1 MTNSFQ
7 STAFQGSARPVDTF
21 VRPPSVQPKTGIESL
36 AETLAAVNPNLQKF
50 IGAKIE
56 QEVEKEEAEG
66 TELAIEDA
74 AKNFKNISRG
84 IKKTDG
90 EDAARRLIGG
100 SIFADRAYQRTKT
113 KILGS
118 NLESALSNS
127 YATTQVEGQFL
138 NAFSLES
145 PQFQTWLEGE
155 RSKVVDK
162 LSDINP
168 TYVNKYFLPKLSDA
182 TAKITSHHIDQHQEY
197 NFEKI
202 KQTAVPLVEQ
212 IIVLRNN
219 PFVVTPDSVS
229 SLIQDFENEIN
240 DLGISGKERSSI
252 NDLLIKVINSEAEAK
267 GLTGDGDSEGA
278 LDILEIAELFPY
290 GPNGSSN
297 LSKHPDFQS
306 KANTLNRQIA
316 DYEYKTEKR
325 NEIRTKREKE
335 EDRVNSITSYFEA
348 LNNNDPN
355 AEQIINDLVSR
366 QPDFAPKIRTNVSA
380 LEGPQIRTEFLKLQL
395 QIRNGDFGSEAL
407 AGDAVL
413 DFLQSTSKSRE
424 AITLAQNLMKEA
436 RQVQNG
442 LFTSVN
448 RYISEYDTLSKRVLR
463 KESGSN
469 VLGQLFGAAS
479 TKQVNN
485 RNEFADN
492 LRQFVLDNPE
502 VSEGEIFKEFK
513 RLRDLGLEQLK
524 MKEDI
529 NDDNKPPKKIPG
541 VPDESPLKNVEPG
554 AATEVTDEEARR
566 IIEAENA
573 NQYLVQE
580 GDTLTSIAEDL
591 GTTVQ
596 KILEANNITNEDLI
610 NIGQQLNI
618 PEINIEQ
625 PDINYSDDTRVQS
638 IVKSAKQLGISP
650 VDLAAVIAQESSFR
664 PSVVSTDKATGKKY
678 TGLIQFGPYEIAKY
692 KIKSDMTFEEQ
703 MVAVTSFLKDRGV
716 QPGHGPKE
724 IYAAI
729 FTGNVSNLDRGG
741 ADWADSN
748 GTTVN
753 KALPNL
759 LKGGSKYKMAID
771 FLQQTGTYSPKNN

>member
-1 MTNSFQ
+1 MASSFQ

-21 VRPPSVQPKTGIESL
+21 VAPPSVQPKTDIQQL
-36 AETLAAVNPNLQKF
+36 AEALKTLNP
-50 IGAKIE
+50 KIQSFLE
-56 QEVEKEEAEG
+56 TRLETEVKKEEAEG

-84 IKKTDG
+84 VKKIDG

-267 GLTGDGDSEGA
+267 GLAGDGDSEGT
-278 LDILEIAELFPY
+278 LDVLEIAELFPY

-306 KANTLNRQIA
+306 KANTLKRQIA
-316 DYEYKTEKR
+316 DYENKVERT
-325 NEIRTKREKE
+325 NEIRKKREKE
-335 EDRVNSITSYFEA
+335 EDRVNSITTYFEA
-348 LNNNDPN
+348 LNNNDSN
-355 AEQIINDLVSR
+355 AEQIINDLVRR

-380 LEGPQIRTEFLKLQL
+380 LEGPQIRTEFLKLQN

-407 AGDAVL
+407 AGEAVL

-436 RQVQNG
+436 KQVENG

-463 KESGSN
+463 KDGISN
-469 VLGQLFGAAS
+469 IHGQLFGAAS

-492 LRQFVLDNPE
+492 LRQWKLNNPDA
-502 VSEGEIFKEFK
+502 SEGELFKEFK
-513 RLRDLGLEQLK
+513 RLRDLGLEQLTI
-524 MKEDI
+524 KEDI
-529 NDDNKPPKKIPG
+529 NDDNKPPKKLPG

-566 IIEAENA
+566 IIEAEDA

-638 IVKSAKQLGISP
+638 IVKSAKELGISP

-729 FTGNVSNLDRGG
+729 FTGNVSNLDRKG
-741 ADWADSN
+741 ADWPDSN

-771 FLQQTGTYSPKNN
+771 FLQQTGTYAPNSN

>member
-1 MTNSFQ
+1 MTSSFQ
-7 STAFQGSARPVDTF
+7 STAFQSSARPVDTF
-21 VRPPSVQPKTGIESL
+21 VRPPSVQPKTDLEEL
-36 AETLAAVNPNLQKF
+36 AEALQSINPAIQSF
-50 IGAKIE
+50 IGSRIE
-56 QEVEKEEAEG
+56 KAIEREEAEG
-66 TELAIEDA
+66 TEQAIEDA
-74 AKNFKNISRG
+74 AKNFKDISRG
-84 IKKTDG
+84 VKKADG
-90 EDAARRLIGG
+90 EDAARQLIGG

-118 NLESALSNS
+118 NLESALTNS
-127 YATTQVEGQFL
+127 YATTQINGQPL
-138 NAFSLES
+138 NAFSFES
-145 PQFQTWLEGE
+145 PEFQTWLEGE

-162 LSDINP
+162 LNDINP
-168 TYVNKYFLPKLSDA
+168 TYVNKYFLPKLSEA
-182 TAKITSHHIDQHQEY
+182 TATITSHHINENKEY
-197 NFEKI
+197 KFEKI

-252 NDLLIKVINSEAEAK
+252 NDLLINVINSEAQAV
-267 GLTGDGDSEGA
+267 GQDGDGDSEGA
-278 LDILEIAELFPY
+278 EQILEIAELFPY

-306 KANTLNRQIA
+306 KANTLKRQIA
-316 DYEYKTEKR
+316 DFESKR
-325 NEIRTKREKE
+325 ETVNAIRKKREKE
-335 EDRVNSITSYFEA
+335 EDRVNSISSYFEA

-355 AEQIINDLVSR
+355 AEQIINDLVKR
-366 QPDFAPKIRTNVSA
+366 QPDLAPKIRANVSA
-380 LEGPQIRTEFLKLQL
+380 LEGPQIRTEFLKLQN

-407 AGDAVL
+407 AGEAVL

-436 RQVQNG
+436 RQVENG
-442 LFTSVN
+442 VFTSVN

-463 KESGSN
+463 KDGVSN

-492 LRQFVLDNPE
+492 LRQWRLDNPNA
-502 VSEGEIFKEFK
+502 SEGELFKEFQ
-513 RLRDLGLEQLK
+513 RLRDLGLKKLTI
-524 MKEDI
+524 KEDDKI
-529 NDDNKPPKKIPG
+529 IDEPSKKIPG
-541 VPDESPLKNVEPG
+541 VPEVSPLDNFEG
-554 AATEVTDEEARR
+554 GFFTESTQEDIEREKALNAEEEEA
-566 IIEAENA
+566 
-573 NQYLVQE
+573 
-580 GDTLTSIAEDL
+580 
-591 GTTVQ
+591 
-596 KILEANNITNEDLI
+596 
-610 NIGQQLNI
+610 
-618 PEINIEQ
+618 EINFSN
-625 PDINYSDDTRVQS
+625 DNRVQS
-638 IVKSAKQLGISP
+638 IVKAAKELGISP
-650 VDLAAVIAQESSFR
+650 IPLAAVIAQESSFR
-664 PSVVSTDKATGKKY
+664 PSVVSTDKATGKQY
-678 TGLIQFGPYEIAKY
+678 TGLIQFGPYEIQRY
-692 KIKSDMTFEEQ
+692 KIKPNMTFEEQ
-703 MVAVTSFLKDRGV
+703 MVAVTNFLKDRGV
-716 QPGHGPKE
+716 QPGHGAKE

-729 FTGNVSNLDRGG
+729 FTGNVSNLDKGG

>member
-1 MTNSFQ
+1 MTSSFQ
-7 STAFQGSARPVDTF
+7 STAFESSARPVDTF
-21 VRPPSVQPKTGIESL
+21 VAPPRVQPKSDIQQL
-36 AETLAAVNPNLQKF
+36 AEALQSINPAIQSF
-50 IGAKIE
+50 IGSRIQK
-56 QEVEKEEAEG
+56 EVEKEEAEG

-74 AKNFKNISRG
+74 ATNFKPIVKNIN
-84 IKKTDG
+84 KTEG
-90 EDAARRLIGG
+90 EDAARKLIGG

-118 NLESALSNS
+118 NLESALTNS
-127 YATTQVEGQFL
+127 YATTQIDGQSL
-138 NAFSLES
+138 NAFSFES

-182 TAKITSHHIDQHQEY
+182 TAKITSYHIDQHKEY

-267 GLTGDGDSEGA
+267 GLAGDGDSEGT
-278 LDILEIAELFPY
+278 LDVLEIAELFPY

-306 KANTLNRQIA
+306 KANTLKRQIA
-316 DYEYKTEKR
+316 DYENKVERT
-325 NEIRTKREKE
+325 NEIRKKREKE
-335 EDRVNSITSYFEA
+335 EDRVNSITTYFEA
-348 LNNNDPN
+348 LNNNDSN
-355 AEQIINDLVSR
+355 AEQIINDLVRR

-380 LEGPQIRTEFLKLQL
+380 LEGPQIRTEFLKLQN

-407 AGDAVL
+407 AGEAVL

-436 RQVQNG
+436 RQVENG

-463 KESGSN
+463 KDGVSN

-492 LRQFVLDNPE
+492 LRQFVLNNPE
-502 VSEGEIFKEFK
+502 ASEGEIFKEFK
-513 RLRDLGLEQLK
+513 RLRDLGLKELTT
-524 MKEDI
+524 KEDEKI
-529 NDDNKPPKKIPG
+529 PPKEIPG
-541 VPDESPLKNVEPG
+541 VPKVSPLNNSEAGVFTESTQEDIDREKALDKEEKSVLDEIDITKPFEYNSLERLAVEGGFTPEQAKIM
-554 AATEVTDEEARR
+554 AA
-566 IIEAENA
+566 
-573 NQYLVQE
+573 
-580 GDTLTSIAEDL
+580 IA
-591 GTTVQ
+591 
-596 KILEANNITNEDLI
+596 
-610 NIGQQLNI
+610 
-618 PEINIEQ
+618 
-625 PDINYSDDTRVQS
+625 
-638 IVKSAKQLGISP
+638 
-650 VDLAAVIAQESSFR
+650 LAESSGRTRAFNDN
-664 PSVVSTDKATGKKY
+664 TDTGDLSY
-678 TGLIQFGPYEIAKY
+678 GLWQINMIDYPTY
-692 KIKSDMTFEEQ
+692 KLGEERRKQ
-703 MVAVTSFLKDRGV
+703 MKLKDNDELYDPAVNVRAAKMIFDQQGYDAWSV
-716 QPGHGPKE
+716 YKSGAYKKFLPK
-724 IYAAI
+724 
-729 FTGNVSNLDRGG
+729 TN
-741 ADWADSN
+741 
-748 GTTVN
+748 
-753 KALPNL
+753 
-759 LKGGSKYKMAID
+759 
-771 FLQQTGTYSPKNN
+771 

>member
-1 MTNSFQ
+1 MASSFQ

-21 VRPPSVQPKTGIESL
+21 VAPPSVQPKTDIEQL
-36 AETLAAVNPNLQKF
+36 AEALQSINPAIQSF
-50 IGAKIE
+50 IGSRIE
-56 QEVEKEEAEG
+56 KAVEKEEAEG

-84 IKKTDG
+84 VKKVDG

-502 VSEGEIFKEFK
+502 ASEAEIFKEFK
-513 RLRDLGLEQLK
+513 RLRDLGLKQLK

-529 NDDNKPPKKIPG
+529 NDDNKPAKKIPG

-554 AATEVTDEEARR
+554 AATEVTDEEARQ
-566 IIEAENA
+566 IIEAEDKEQKSVLDEIDITKPLEYNSLERLA
-573 NQYLVQE
+573 VE
-580 GDTLTSIAEDL
+580 GGFTPEQAKIMAAIA
-591 GTTVQ
+591 
-596 KILEANNITNEDLI
+596 
-610 NIGQQLNI
+610 
-618 PEINIEQ
+618 
-625 PDINYSDDTRVQS
+625 
-638 IVKSAKQLGISP
+638 
-650 VDLAAVIAQESSFR
+650 LAESSGR
-664 PSVVSTDKATGKKY
+664 ARALNDNTDTGDLSY
-678 TGLIQFGPYEIAKY
+678 GLWQINMIDYPTY
-692 KIKSDMTFEEQ
+692 KLGEERRKQ
-703 MVAVTSFLKDRGV
+703 MKLKDNDELYDPAVNVRAAKMIFDQQGYDAWSV
-716 QPGHGPKE
+716 YKSGAYKKFLPK
-724 IYAAI
+724 
-729 FTGNVSNLDRGG
+729 TN
-741 ADWADSN
+741 
-748 GTTVN
+748 
-753 KALPNL
+753 
-759 LKGGSKYKMAID
+759 
-771 FLQQTGTYSPKNN
+771 

>member
-1 MTNSFQ
+1 MASSFQ

-21 VRPPSVQPKTGIESL
+21 VAPPRVQPKTGIEQL
-36 AETLAAVNPNLQKF
+36 AEALQSINPNIQSFLETRIKT
-50 IGAKIE
+50 
-56 QEVEKEEAEG
+56 EVEKEEAEG

-100 SIFADRAYQRTKT
+100 SIFADRAYQKT
-113 KILGS
+113 KAEILGN
-118 NLESALSNS
+118 NLKSTLSNS
-127 YATTQVEGQFL
+127 YATTQVDGRSL
-138 NAFSLES
+138 NSFSLES

-155 RSKVVDK
+155 RTKVVNQ
-162 LSDINP
+162 LGDINP

-297 LSKHPDFQS
+297 LSKHPDFQN
-306 KANTLNRQIA
+306 KANTLKRQIA
-316 DYEYKTEKR
+316 DFEYKTEKR
-325 NEIRTKREKE
+325 NEIRSKREKE
-335 EDRVNSITSYFEA
+335 EDRVNSITLYFEA
-348 LNNNDPN
+348 LNNNDSN
-355 AEQIINDLVSR
+355 AEQIITDLVRR
-366 QPDFAPKIRTNVSA
+366 QPDLAPKIRTNVSA
-380 LEGPQIRTEFLKLQL
+380 LEGPQIRTEFLKLQN

-407 AGDAVL
+407 AGEAVL

-436 RQVQNG
+436 RQVENG
-442 LFTSVN
+442 VFTSVN

-463 KESGSN
+463 KDGVSN
-469 VLGQLFGAAS
+469 VLGQLFGEAS
-479 TKQVNN
+479 TKQVDN

-492 LRQFVLDNPE
+492 LRQWKLNNLDA
-502 VSEGEIFKEFK
+502 GEAELLKEYQ
-513 RLRDLGLEQLK
+513 RLRDLGLKKLTI
-524 MKEDI
+524 KEDDNN
-529 NDDNKPPKKIPG
+529 NDEPSKKIPG

-566 IIEAENA
+566 IIEAEDKEQKSVLDEIDITKPLEYNSLERLA
-573 NQYLVQE
+573 VE
-580 GDTLTSIAEDL
+580 GGFTPEQAKIMAAIA
-591 GTTVQ
+591 
-596 KILEANNITNEDLI
+596 
-610 NIGQQLNI
+610 
-618 PEINIEQ
+618 
-625 PDINYSDDTRVQS
+625 
-638 IVKSAKQLGISP
+638 
-650 VDLAAVIAQESSFR
+650 LAESSGR
-664 PSVVSTDKATGKKY
+664 ARALNDNTDTGDLSY
-678 TGLIQFGPYEIAKY
+678 GLWQINMIDYPTY
-692 KIKSDMTFEEQ
+692 KLGEERRKQ
-703 MVAVTSFLKDRGV
+703 MKLKDNDELYDPAVNVRAAKMIFDQQGYDAWSV
-716 QPGHGPKE
+716 YKSGAYKKFLPK
-724 IYAAI
+724 
-729 FTGNVSNLDRGG
+729 TN
-741 ADWADSN
+741 
-748 GTTVN
+748 
-753 KALPNL
+753 
-759 LKGGSKYKMAID
+759 
-771 FLQQTGTYSPKNN
+771 

>member
-7 STAFQGSARPVDTF
+7 STAFQSSARPVDTF
-21 VRPPSVQPKTGIESL
+21 VRPPRVQPKSDIEQL
-36 AETLAAVNPNLQKF
+36 AEALQSINPAIQSF
-50 IGAKIE
+50 IGSRLEK
-56 QEVEKEEAEG
+56 EVEKEEAEG

-74 AKNFKNISRG
+74 AKNFKDISRG
-84 IKKTDG
+84 VKKADG
-90 EDAARRLIGG
+90 EDAARQLIGG

-118 NLESALSNS
+118 NLESALTNS
-127 YATTQVEGQFL
+127 YATTQIDGQFL
-138 NAFSLES
+138 NTFSFES

-155 RSKVVDK
+155 RSKVIDK
-162 LSDINP
+162 LNDVNP

-182 TAKITSHHIDQHQEY
+182 TAKITSHHIDQHKEY

-252 NDLLIKVINSEAEAK
+252 NDLLINVINSEAQAA
-267 GLTGDGDSEGA
+267 GQSGDGDSEGA
-278 LDILEIAELFPY
+278 EQILEIAELFPY

-306 KANTLNRQIA
+306 KANTLKRQIA
-316 DYEYKTEKR
+316 DFEYKTEKR
-325 NEIRTKREKE
+325 NEIRSKREKE

-348 LNNNDPN
+348 LNNNDSN
-355 AEQIINDLVSR
+355 AEQIITDLVRR
-366 QPDFAPKIRTNVSA
+366 QPDLAPKIRTNVSA
-380 LEGPQIRTEFLKLQL
+380 LEGPQIRTEFLKLQN

-407 AGDAVL
+407 AGEAVL

-436 RQVQNG
+436 RQVENG

-448 RYISEYDTLSKRVLR
+448 RYISEYDTLSKRLLR
-463 KESGSN
+463 KDGVSN
-469 VLGQLFGAAS
+469 VLGQLFGEAS

-485 RNEFADN
+485 RNELADN
-492 LRQFVLDNPE
+492 LRQFRLDNPQA
-502 VSEGEIFKEFK
+502 SEGEIYKEYV
-513 RLRDLGLEQLK
+513 RLREIGFKQLQT
-524 MKEDI
+524 KEEEPDP
-529 NDDNKPPKKIPG
+529 DPPKNIPG
-541 VPDESPLKNVEPG
+541 VPEVSPLDN
-554 AATEVTDEEARR
+554 
-566 IIEAENA
+566 
-573 NQYLVQE
+573 
-580 GDTLTSIAEDL
+580 
-591 GTTVQ
+591 
-596 KILEANNITNEDLI
+596 LEAGVFTESTQEDIEREKALDAEEEEEKI
-610 NIGQQLNI
+610 NFSN
-618 PEINIEQ
+618 
-625 PDINYSDDTRVQS
+625 DSRVQS
-638 IVKSAKQLGISP
+638 IVKAAKELGISP
-650 VDLAAVIAQESSFR
+650 IPLAAVIAQESSFR
-664 PSVVSTDKATGKKY
+664 PSVVSTDKATGKQY
-678 TGLIQFGPYEIAKY
+678 TGLIQFGPYEIARY
-692 KIKSDMTFEEQ
+692 KIKPNMTFEEQ

-716 QPGHGPKE
+716 QPGHGAKE

-729 FTGNVSNLDRGG
+729 FTGNVSNLDKGG

-771 FLQQTGTYSPKNN
+771 FLQQTGTYAPKSN

>member
-7 STAFQGSARPVDTF
+7 STAFRGSARPVDTF
-21 VRPPSVQPKTGIESL
+21 VAPPSVQPKTDIQQL
-36 AETLAAVNPNLQKF
+36 AEALQSINPAIQSF
-50 IGAKIE
+50 IGSRIQK
-56 QEVEKEEAEG
+56 EVEKEEAEG

-74 AKNFKNISRG
+74 AKNFKDISRG
-84 IKKTDG
+84 VKKADG
-90 EDAARRLIGG
+90 EDAARQLIGG

-118 NLESALSNS
+118 NHESALFNS
-127 YATTQVEGQFL
+127 YATTQIDGKFL
-138 NAFSLES
+138 NSFSFES

-162 LSDINP
+162 LNDVNP

-182 TAKITSHHIDQHQEY
+182 TAKITSHHIDQHKEY

-252 NDLLIKVINSEAEAK
+252 NDLLINVINSEAQAA
-267 GLTGDGDSEGA
+267 GQSGDGDSEGA
-278 LDILEIAELFPY
+278 EQILEIAELFPY
-290 GPNGSSN
+290 GPNGSSD
-297 LSKHPDFQS
+297 LSKHPDFQN
-306 KANTLNRQIA
+306 KANTLKRQIA
-316 DYEYKTEKR
+316 DFEYKTEKR
-325 NEIRTKREKE
+325 NEFRSKREKE

-348 LNNNDPN
+348 LNNNDSN
-355 AEQIINDLVSR
+355 AEQIITDLVRR
-366 QPDFAPKIRTNVSA
+366 QPDLAPKIRTNVSA
-380 LEGPQIRTEFLKLQL
+380 LEGPQIRTEFLKLQN

-407 AGDAVL
+407 AGEAVL

-436 RQVQNG
+436 KQVENG
-442 LFTSVN
+442 VFTSVN

-463 KESGSN
+463 KDGVSN
-469 VLGQLFGAAS
+469 VLGQLFGEAS
-479 TKQVNN
+479 TKQVDN

-492 LRQFVLDNPE
+492 LRQWRLNNLDA
-502 VSEGEIFKEFK
+502 SEGELFEEFK
-513 RLRDLGLEQLK
+513 RLRDLGLKQLTI
-524 MKEDI
+524 KEDD
-529 NDDNKPPKKIPG
+529 NNDNKPPKNIPG
-541 VPDESPLKNVEPG
+541 VSEVSPLDNLEAGVF
-554 AATEVTDEEARR
+554 TESTQEDIEREKALDAEEEEA
-566 IIEAENA
+566 
-573 NQYLVQE
+573 
-580 GDTLTSIAEDL
+580 
-591 GTTVQ
+591 
-596 KILEANNITNEDLI
+596 
-610 NIGQQLNI
+610 
-618 PEINIEQ
+618 EINFSN
-625 PDINYSDDTRVQS
+625 DIRVQS
-638 IVKSAKQLGISP
+638 IVKAAKELGISP
-650 VDLAAVIAQESSFR
+650 IPLAAVIAQESSFR
-664 PSVVSTDKATGKKY
+664 PSVVSTDKATGKQY
-678 TGLIQFGPYEIAKY
+678 TGLIQFGPYEIARY
-692 KIKSDMTFEEQ
+692 KIKPNMTFEEQ

-716 QPGHGPKE
+716 QPGHGAKE

-729 FTGNVSNLDRGG
+729 FTGNVSNLDKGG

-771 FLQQTGTYSPKNN
+771 FLQQTGTYAPKSN

>member
-1 MTNSFQ
+1 MTSSFQ

-21 VRPPSVQPKTGIESL
+21 VAPPSVQPKTGIESL

>member
-1 MTNSFQ
+1 MASSFQ

-21 VRPPSVQPKTGIESL
+21 VAPPRVQPKTGIEQL
-36 AETLAAVNPNLQKF
+36 AEALQSINPNIQSFLETRIKT
-50 IGAKIE
+50 
-56 QEVEKEEAEG
+56 EVEKEEAEG

-127 YATTQVEGQFL
+127 YATTQVDGRSL
-138 NAFSLES
+138 NSFSLES

-155 RSKVVDK
+155 RTKVVNQ
-162 LSDINP
+162 LGDINP

-297 LSKHPDFQS
+297 LSKHPDFQN
-306 KANTLNRQIA
+306 KANTLKRQIA
-316 DYEYKTEKR
+316 DFEYKTEKR
-325 NEIRTKREKE
+325 NEIRSKREKE
-335 EDRVNSITSYFEA
+335 EDRVNSITLYFEA
-348 LNNNDPN
+348 LNNNDSN
-355 AEQIINDLVSR
+355 AEQIITDLVRR
-366 QPDFAPKIRTNVSA
+366 QPDLAPKIRTNVSA
-380 LEGPQIRTEFLKLQL
+380 LEGPQIRTEFLKLQN

-407 AGDAVL
+407 AGEAVL

-436 RQVQNG
+436 RQVENG
-442 LFTSVN
+442 VFTSVN

-463 KESGSN
+463 KDGVSN
-469 VLGQLFGAAS
+469 VLGQLFGEAS
-479 TKQVNN
+479 TKQVDN

-492 LRQFVLDNPE
+492 LRQWKLNNLDA
-502 VSEGEIFKEFK
+502 GEAELLKEYQ
-513 RLRDLGLEQLK
+513 RLRDLGLKKLTI
-524 MKEDI
+524 KEDDNN
-529 NDDNKPPKKIPG
+529 NDEPSKKIPG

-566 IIEAENA
+566 IIEAEDKEQKSVLDEIDITKPLEYNSLERLA
-573 NQYLVQE
+573 VE
-580 GDTLTSIAEDL
+580 GGFTPEQAKIMAAIA
-591 GTTVQ
+591 
-596 KILEANNITNEDLI
+596 
-610 NIGQQLNI
+610 
-618 PEINIEQ
+618 
-625 PDINYSDDTRVQS
+625 
-638 IVKSAKQLGISP
+638 
-650 VDLAAVIAQESSFR
+650 LAESSGR
-664 PSVVSTDKATGKKY
+664 ARALNDNTDTGDLSY
-678 TGLIQFGPYEIAKY
+678 GLWQINMIDYPTY
-692 KIKSDMTFEEQ
+692 KLGEERRKQ
-703 MVAVTSFLKDRGV
+703 MKLKDNDELYDPAVNVRAAKMIFDQQGYDAWSV
-716 QPGHGPKE
+716 YKSGAYKKFLPK
-724 IYAAI
+724 
-729 FTGNVSNLDRGG
+729 TN
-741 ADWADSN
+741 
-748 GTTVN
+748 
-753 KALPNL
+753 
-759 LKGGSKYKMAID
+759 
-771 FLQQTGTYSPKNN
+771 

>member
-1 MTNSFQ
+1 M
-7 STAFQGSARPVDTF
+7 
-21 VRPPSVQPKTGIESL
+21 
-36 AETLAAVNPNLQKF
+36 
-50 IGAKIE
+50 
-56 QEVEKEEAEG
+56 
-66 TELAIEDA
+66 
-74 AKNFKNISRG
+74 
-84 IKKTDG
+84 
-90 EDAARRLIGG
+90 
-100 SIFADRAYQRTKT
+100 
-113 KILGS
+113 
-118 NLESALSNS
+118 
-127 YATTQVEGQFL
+127 
-138 NAFSLES
+138 
-145 PQFQTWLEGE
+145 
-155 RSKVVDK
+155 
-162 LSDINP
+162 
-168 TYVNKYFLPKLSDA
+168 
-182 TAKITSHHIDQHQEY
+182 
-197 NFEKI
+197 
-202 KQTAVPLVEQ
+202 
-212 IIVLRNN
+212 
-219 PFVVTPDSVS
+219 
-229 SLIQDFENEIN
+229 IQDFENEIN

>member
-1 MTNSFQ
+1 MTSSFQ

-21 VRPPSVQPKTGIESL
+21 VRPPSVQPKTDIEQL
-36 AETLAAVNPNLQKF
+36 AEALQSINPAIQNF
-50 IGAKIE
+50 IGSRIE
-56 QEVEKEEAEG
+56 KAVEREEAEG

-74 AKNFKNISRG
+74 AKNFKDISRG
-84 IKKTDG
+84 VKKADG
-90 EDAARRLIGG
+90 EDAARQLIGG

-118 NLESALSNS
+118 NHESALFNS
-127 YATTQVEGQFL
+127 YATTQIDGKFL
-138 NAFSLES
+138 NSFSLES

-162 LSDINP
+162 LNDVNP

-182 TAKITSHHIDQHQEY
+182 TAKITSHHIDQHKEY
-197 NFEKI
+197 NFEKL

-252 NDLLIKVINSEAEAK
+252 NDLLINVINSEAQAV
-267 GLTGDGDSEGA
+267 GQSGNGNSEGA
-278 LDILEIAELFPY
+278 EQILEIAELFPY

-306 KANTLNRQIA
+306 KANTLKRQIA
-316 DYEYKTEKR
+316 DFEYKTEKR
-325 NEIRTKREKE
+325 NEIRSKREKE

-355 AEQIINDLVSR
+355 AEQIITDLVRR
-366 QPDFAPKIRTNVSA
+366 QPDLAPKIRTNVSA
-380 LEGPQIRTEFLKLQL
+380 LEGPQIRTEFLKLQNE
-395 QIRNGDFGSEAL
+395 IRNGDFGSEAL
-407 AGDAVL
+407 AGEAVL

-436 RQVQNG
+436 KQVENG

-448 RYISEYDTLSKRVLR
+448 RYISEYDTLSKRLLR
-463 KESGSN
+463 KDGVSN
-469 VLGQLFGAAS
+469 VLGQLFGEAS

-485 RNEFADN
+485 RNELADN
-492 LRQFVLDNPE
+492 LRQFRLDNPQA
-502 VSEGEIFKEFK
+502 SEGEILKEYV
-513 RLRDLGLEQLK
+513 RLREIGFKQLQT
-524 MKEDI
+524 KEEEPDP
-529 NDDNKPPKKIPG
+529 DPSKKIPG
-541 VPDESPLKNVEPG
+541 VPEVSPLDNLEAGVF
-554 AATEVTDEEARR
+554 TESTQEDIEREKALDAEEEEA
-566 IIEAENA
+566 
-573 NQYLVQE
+573 
-580 GDTLTSIAEDL
+580 
-591 GTTVQ
+591 
-596 KILEANNITNEDLI
+596 
-610 NIGQQLNI
+610 
-618 PEINIEQ
+618 EINFSN
-625 PDINYSDDTRVQS
+625 DNRVQS
-638 IVKSAKQLGISP
+638 IVKAARELGISP
-650 VDLAAVIAQESSFR
+650 IPLAAVIAQESSFR
-664 PSVVSTDKATGKKY
+664 PSVVSTDKATGKQY
-678 TGLIQFGPYEIAKY
+678 TGLIQFGPYEIARY
-692 KIKSDMTFEEQ
+692 KIKPNMTFEEQ

-716 QPGHGPKE
+716 QPGHGAKE

-729 FTGNVSNLDRGG
+729 FTGNVSNLDKGG

-771 FLQQTGTYSPKNN
+771 FLQQTGTYAPKSN

>member
-1 MTNSFQ
+1 MTSSFQ

-21 VRPPSVQPKTGIESL
+21 VRPPSVQPKTDIEQL
-36 AETLAAVNPNLQKF
+36 AEALQSINPAIQSFL
-50 IGAKIE
+50 GSRIE
-56 QEVEKEEAEG
+56 KAVEKEEAEG

-74 AKNFKNISRG
+74 AKNFKDISRG
-84 IKKTDG
+84 VKKTDG
-90 EDAARRLIGG
+90 EDAARQLIGG

-118 NLESALSNS
+118 NHESALFNS
-127 YATTQVEGQFL
+127 YATTQIDGKFL
-138 NAFSLES
+138 NSFSLES

-162 LSDINP
+162 LNDVNP

-182 TAKITSHHIDQHQEY
+182 TAKITSHHIDQHKEY

-252 NDLLIKVINSEAEAK
+252 NDLLINVINSEAQAV
-267 GLTGDGDSEGA
+267 GQSGDGDSEGA
-278 LDILEIAELFPY
+278 EQILEIAELFPY

-297 LSKHPDFQS
+297 LSKHPDFQN
-306 KANTLNRQIA
+306 KANTLKRQIA
-316 DYEYKTEKR
+316 DFEYKTEKR
-325 NEIRTKREKE
+325 NEIRSKREKE

-348 LNNNDPN
+348 LNNNDSN
-355 AEQIINDLVSR
+355 AEQIITDLVRR
-366 QPDFAPKIRTNVSA
+366 QPDLAPKIRTNVSA
-380 LEGPQIRTEFLKLQL
+380 LEGPQIRTEFLKLQN

-407 AGDAVL
+407 AGEAVL

-436 RQVQNG
+436 KQVENG

-448 RYISEYDTLSKRVLR
+448 RYISEYDTLSKRLLR
-463 KESGSN
+463 KDGVSN
-469 VLGQLFGAAS
+469 VLGQLFGKAS

-485 RNEFADN
+485 RNELADN
-492 LRQFVLDNPE
+492 LRQFRLDNPQA
-502 VSEGEIFKEFK
+502 SEGEIFKEYV
-513 RLRDLGLEQLK
+513 RLREIGFKQLQTKEEEPDPDLL
-524 MKEDI
+524 
-529 NDDNKPPKKIPG
+529 KKIPG
-541 VPDESPLKNVEPG
+541 VPEVSPLDNLEAGVF
-554 AATEVTDEEARR
+554 TESTQEDIEREKALDAEEEEA
-566 IIEAENA
+566 
-573 NQYLVQE
+573 
-580 GDTLTSIAEDL
+580 
-591 GTTVQ
+591 
-596 KILEANNITNEDLI
+596 
-610 NIGQQLNI
+610 
-618 PEINIEQ
+618 EINFSN
-625 PDINYSDDTRVQS
+625 DIRVQS
-638 IVKSAKQLGISP
+638 IVKAAKEQGSSP
-650 VDLAAVIAQESSFR
+650 IPLAAVIAQESSFR
-664 PSVVSTDKATGKKY
+664 PSVVSTDKATGKQY
-678 TGLIQFGPYEIAKY
+678 TGLIQFGPYEIARY
-692 KIKSDMTFEEQ
+692 KIKPNMTFEEQ

-716 QPGHGPKE
+716 QPGHGAKE

-729 FTGNVSNLDRGG
+729 FTGNVSNLDKGG

-771 FLQQTGTYSPKNN
+771 FLQQTGTYAPKSN

>member
-1 MTNSFQ
+1 
-7 STAFQGSARPVDTF
+7 
-21 VRPPSVQPKTGIESL
+21 
-36 AETLAAVNPNLQKF
+36 
-50 IGAKIE
+50 
-56 QEVEKEEAEG
+56 
-66 TELAIEDA
+66 
-74 AKNFKNISRG
+74 
-84 IKKTDG
+84 
-90 EDAARRLIGG
+90 
-100 SIFADRAYQRTKT
+100 
-113 KILGS
+113 
-118 NLESALSNS
+118 
-127 YATTQVEGQFL
+127 
-138 NAFSLES
+138 
-145 PQFQTWLEGE
+145 
-155 RSKVVDK
+155 
-162 LSDINP
+162 
-168 TYVNKYFLPKLSDA
+168 
-182 TAKITSHHIDQHQEY
+182 
-197 NFEKI
+197 
-202 KQTAVPLVEQ
+202 
-212 IIVLRNN
+212 
-219 PFVVTPDSVS
+219 
-229 SLIQDFENEIN
+229 LIQDFENEIN